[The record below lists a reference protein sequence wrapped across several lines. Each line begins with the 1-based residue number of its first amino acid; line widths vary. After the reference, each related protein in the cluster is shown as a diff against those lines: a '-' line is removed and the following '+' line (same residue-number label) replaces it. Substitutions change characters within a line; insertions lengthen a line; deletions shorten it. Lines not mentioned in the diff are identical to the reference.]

1 MISFQQIGYMGRLGN
16 QMFQFASTLGIA
28 NKLGNEAKF
37 PIENCFNYSESGPF
51 DPAIGRCMAV
61 KCDLLDAFDIDQYYF
76 IPQRHLKSGVVYSE
90 AGFEYDP
97 QVENLQ
103 EDTSLYGY
111 FQTEKYFSHCRE
123 LILSQLVFKDT
134 HRAQALSYMEN
145 IRIQSKSL
153 KTVSIHV
160 RRGDYL
166 MFPDHHPPC
175 SKEYYDKAVNEIKS
189 IIGESHDIKFLIF
202 SDDTEWCSTQFT
214 GEEYQVVNIN
224 NPFSEMCLMTLC
236 DHNIIAN
243 SSFSWWG
250 AWLGDNSGRTVIAPF
265 KWFGHLI
272 QKDASDIYLNN
283 WIKI

>member
-1 MISFQQIGYMGRLGN
+1 MITFPQIGYMGRLGN
-16 QMFQFASTLGIA
+16 QIFQFASTLGIA

-51 DPAIGRCMAV
+51 DPAIGRCMSV
-61 KCDLLDAFDIDQYYF
+61 KCDLLDAFEIDQYYF
-76 IPQRHLKSGVVYSE
+76 IPQRHLRSAMTYSE
-90 AGFEYDP
+90 AGFEYDSG
-97 QVENLQ
+97 VENIPD
-103 EDTSLYGY
+103 DTSLHGY
-111 FQTEKYFSHCRE
+111 FQTERYFSQCRD
-123 LILSQLVFKDT
+123 LILSQLVFKAPY
-134 HRAQALSYMEN
+134 RAQASWYMEN
-145 IRIQSKSL
+145 IRSGSKSI

-175 SKEYYDKAVNEIKS
+175 SKEYYDKAINTIKKML
-189 IIGESHDIKFLIF
+189 GEDSDIKFLIF
-202 SDDTEWCSTQFT
+202 SDDIEWCSGQFV
-214 GEEYQVVNIN
+214 GDEYRVVDMN
-224 NPFSEMCLMTLC
+224 NPFSEMCLMTMC

-250 AWLGDNSGRTVIAPF
+250 AWLGDSSDRIVISPS

-272 QKDASDIYLNN
+272 QKNTSDIYLKN